1 MAFLR
6 FRLPQ
11 ERILHIKRLYSS
23 FFVSDG
29 ILWLFVL
36 YFLEVDAV
44 ESGEIVEGGEDL
56 GLFFD
61 VETWLDFVF
70 ELFDVNVSL
79 IDWLGVL
86 FVLEEVVA
94 YSYHDILDKID
105 YMFEIIVIG
114 INIIFE
120 ITLYGIIDIN

>member
-1 MAFLR
+1 
-6 FRLPQ
+6 
-11 ERILHIKRLYSS
+11 
-23 FFVSDG
+23 
-29 ILWLFVL
+29 
-36 YFLEVDAV
+36 
-44 ESGEIVEGGEDL
+44 
-56 GLFFD
+56 
-61 VETWLDFVF
+61 LDFVF